1 MYKINRQ
8 CFGQLT
14 RYTCYLIKLPRLFLN
29 ITKFNLK
36 PKKRAYWWFCFI
48 VSLLGSQDE
57 IRGKLVQ

>member
-36 PKKRAYWWFCFI
+36 PKKELIGGF
-48 VSLLGSQDE
+48 VLLF
-57 IRGKLVQ
+57 LY